1 MCDELCARDCVSDD
15 VWGRLAAV
23 HAPDVLVELVV
34 VAGFYR
40 LVSGFLNTMG
50 VQLDAGVPGWPGE

>member
-1 MCDELCARDCVSDD
+1 
-15 VWGRLAAV
+15 V

>member
-1 MCDELCARDCVSDD
+1 SDD